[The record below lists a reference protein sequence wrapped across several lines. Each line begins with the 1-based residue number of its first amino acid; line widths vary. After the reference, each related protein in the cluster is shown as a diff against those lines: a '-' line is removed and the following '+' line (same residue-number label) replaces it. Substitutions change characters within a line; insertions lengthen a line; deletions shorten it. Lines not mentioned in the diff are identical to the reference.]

1 MLRGKLGCLMRMPLV
16 LLVASFLFTSAARA
30 ETSSLDALLDPI
42 RTKYALPSLAAAV
55 VKNGKLVAVGAVG
68 VRVAG
73 TAISVTVDD
82 RYHLGS
88 DTKAMTAMLAGM
100 MVEEG
105 KLSWN
110 STIGDVLGSDEPN
123 LRPKFA
129 AITLKEL
136 LSHTSGI
143 PTDNDEIGKLYFD
156 ADAYEH
162 TLKDWRL
169 HMIGAWGSKHDP
181 SFPTSGKFQYS
192 NLGYITAGA
201 MIEKAAGKPW
211 ERLMYERIYEPLGL
225 ATAGIGAQATFGLYD
240 APVGHRI
247 GDDGKI
253 KPIAWGE
260 GADLPGSLGPAG
272 LAHMSIKDFA
282 TWAGWIAGG
291 GKRGP
296 ALVTPATLK
305 ILETPAVTMEI
316 KNPKPG
322 TPKSGAYAFGW
333 GLSKFDWTEKPILT
347 HNGSNGLNFAS
358 IAVDPD
364 QDLAVVV
371 TSNIGGPKV
380 DEASMEVIKALYKEY
395 R

>member
-1 MLRGKLGCLMRMPLV
+1 MRMPFVFLMSV
-16 LLVASFLFTSAARA
+16 LLSAAPARA
-30 ETSSLDALLDPI
+30 ETSLDALLDPI

-55 VKNGKLVAVGAVG
+55 VKNGTLVAVGAVG

-73 TAISVTVDD
+73 TTIPVTVDD

-88 DTKAMTAMLAGM
+88 DTKAMTATLAGM

-110 STIGDVLGSDEPN
+110 STIGEVLGADLPK

-129 AITLKEL
+129 AITLREL

-143 PTDNDEIGKLYFD
+143 PTDNEEILKLYFSP
-156 ADAYEH
+156 DAYEH

-181 SFPTSGKFQYS
+181 SFPASGKFQYA
-192 NLGYITAGA
+192 NLGYITVGA

-211 ERLMYERIYEPLGL
+211 ERLMYERIYEPLKL
-225 ATAGIGAQATFGLYD
+225 TTAGLGAQATFGLYD

-247 GDDGKI
+247 EDDGKI
-253 KPIAWGE
+253 TPMAWG
-260 GADLPGSLGPAG
+260 GSADLPGPVGPAG

-282 TWAGWIAGG
+282 TWAGWVAGG

-296 ALVTPATLK
+296 PLVKPATLNV
-305 ILETPAVTMEI
+305 LETPAVTMEI

-322 TPKSGAYAFGW
+322 TPKSGSYAFGW

-358 IAVDPD
+358 VAVDPD
-364 QDLAVVV
+364 HDLAIVV
-371 TSNIGGPKV
+371 TTNIGGAKP
-380 DEASMEVIKALYKEY
+380 DEAALEVMKALYKEFEK
-395 R
+395 

>member
-1 MLRGKLGCLMRMPLV
+1 MRMPLV
-16 LLVASFLFTSAARA
+16 VLVTSFLFTSAAHA

-110 STIGDVLGSDEPN
+110 STVGEVLGSDEPN
-123 LRPKFA
+123 LRSKFA

-181 SFPTSGKFQYS
+181 SFPASGKFQYS

-253 KPIAWGE
+253 TPIAWGE

-358 IAVDPD
+358 IAVEPD
-364 QDLAVVV
+364 QDLAIVV

-380 DEASMEVIKALYKEY
+380 DEASLEVIEALYKEY
-395 R
+395 DHY